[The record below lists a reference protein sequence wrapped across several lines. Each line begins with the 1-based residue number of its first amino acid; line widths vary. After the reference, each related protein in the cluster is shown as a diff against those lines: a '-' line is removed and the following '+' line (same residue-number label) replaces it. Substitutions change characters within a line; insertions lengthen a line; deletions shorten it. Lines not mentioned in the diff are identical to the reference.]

1 MYILLCHFHFY
12 VLVKYA
18 ILINKYDFYC
28 KKKRV
33 LKEAVLLF
41 EVYEI
46 NIRVKPLSLQKE
58 QSINL
63 GWVLNLKEIKALFL
77 KNN

>member
-12 VLVKYA
+12 ALVKYA

-28 KKKRV
+28 KKNRV
-33 LKEAVLLF
+33 LKETVLLF

>member
-1 MYILLCHFHFY
+1 MFS
-12 VLVKYA
+12 
-18 ILINKYDFYC
+18 
-28 KKKRV
+28 
-33 LKEAVLLF
+33 VLLF

-46 NIRVKPLSLQKE
+46 NIRVKPVSLQEE

-77 KNN
+77 KKQLNSHKFQKF